1 MVNTEL
7 TRAFE
12 RIADLLEITG
22 GDRFRINS
30 YRRVARTLDALAEDI
45 ADLAARG
52 ELTMLQGVGKGTA
65 ERIEQF
71 LKTGAIDVLT
81 ELESQLP
88 PGLPALLSIPGMG
101 PKKVAAVH
109 RELNVGS
116 LDDLKRVIASGE
128 LAQLAGFGETSVKKI
143 ADGITFLETSS
154 ERTPLG
160 VARPVADRLADEVK
174 KIRGVQRVALAG
186 SLRRGAETIGDVDIL
201 CEAKDGPAVIEIFTQ
216 AKGVKRVLAAGETKG
231 SVTIE
236 LPDRRELQVDLRV
249 VPAESFGAALQY
261 FTGSK
266 QHNVRLR
273 EMAIRKKWRLNEYGL
288 FDGDTPLAGAHEGE
302 IYERLGLP
310 FFPPEV
316 REDRGEF
323 EDPSCVESLVS
334 LDDIRGDLHVH
345 TTASDGTATIR
356 EMAEAAKALGYEYLA
371 ITDHSKSSAIANG
384 LSIQRMEQHI
394 EEIRAAGKKLKGF
407 TLLVG
412 CEVDILADGS
422 LDYPDAI
429 LKECDLVVASVHSGM
444 QGGKSSPTRRTLAA
458 MESPYVNVIGH
469 PTGRLLGQRRPMDI
483 DMAAVVK
490 AAAET
495 GTALEV
501 NASWQRLDLKDVHTR
516 QAIDAGAM
524 LAICTDAHSTG
535 GLSTVHYGVTT
546 ARRGR
551 AAKSTIVN
559 TRPLRDFRQWLAAK
573 RA

>member
-1 MVNTEL
+1 MVNADL

-12 RIADLLEITG
+12 RIADLMEITG

-30 YRRVARTLDALAEDI
+30 YRRVARTLDGLAEDI

-52 ELTMLQGVGKGTA
+52 ELTTLQGVGKGTA

-71 LKTGAIDVLT
+71 LKTGTIDVLT

-88 PGLPALLSIPGMG
+88 PGLPDLLSIPGMG

-109 RELNVGS
+109 RELGVGN
-116 LDDLKRVIASGE
+116 LDDLKRVIESGE

-143 ADGITFLETSS
+143 ADGIAFLETSS

-160 VARPVADRLADEVK
+160 IALPVADRLADEVK
-174 KIRGVQRVALAG
+174 KIKGVKRVALAG

-201 CEAKDGPAVIEIFTQ
+201 CEAKDGPSVIETITQ

-273 EMAIRKKWRLNEYGL
+273 EMAVRKKWRLNEYGL
-288 FDGDTPLAGAHEGE
+288 FDGDKPLAGANEGE

-345 TTASDGTATIR
+345 TTASDGTAAIR
-356 EMAEAAKALGYEYLA
+356 EMAEAAKALGYDYLA

-384 LSIQRMEQHI
+384 LSIKRMEQHI
-394 EEIRAAGKKLKGF
+394 EDIRAAGKKIKGF

-422 LDYPDAI
+422 LDYPDSI

-458 MESPYVNVIGH
+458 MESPYVNIIGH
-469 PTGRLLGQRRPMDI
+469 PTGRLLGQRRPMEI

-501 NASWQRLDLKDVHTR
+501 NASWQRLDLKDVHIR

-551 AAKSTIVN
+551 AARSTIVN
-559 TRPLRDFRQWLAAK
+559 TRLLRDLRKWLAAK

>member
-1 MVNTEL
+1 MVNAEL

-30 YRRVARTLDALAEDI
+30 YRRVARTLDGLAEDI

-52 ELTMLQGVGKGTA
+52 ELTTLQGVGKGTA

-71 LKTGAIDVLT
+71 LKTGTIDVLT
-81 ELESQLP
+81 ELESKLP

-160 VARPVADRLADEVK
+160 VALPVADRLADEVK
-174 KIRGVQRVALAG
+174 KIKGVKRVALAG

-201 CEAKDGPAVIEIFTQ
+201 CEAKDGPAVIETFTQ
-216 AKGVKRVLAAGETKG
+216 AEGVKRVLAAGETKG

-273 EMAIRKKWRLNEYGL
+273 EMAVRKKWRLNEYGL
-288 FDGDTPLAGAHEGE
+288 FDGNKPLAGANEGE

-316 REDRGEF
+316 REERGEF
-323 EDPSCVESLVS
+323 EDPSCVESLVC

-345 TTASDGTATIR
+345 TTASDGTATIG
-356 EMAEAAKALGYEYLA
+356 EMAEAAKALGYDYLA

-394 EEIRAAGKKLKGF
+394 EEIRAAGKKIKGF

-458 MESPYVNVIGH
+458 MESPYVNIIGH
-469 PTGRLLGQRRPMDI
+469 PTGRLLGQRRPMEI

-490 AAAET
+490 AAAES

-501 NASWQRLDLKDVHTR
+501 NASWQRLDLKDVHIR
-516 QAIDAGAM
+516 QALDAGAM

-559 TRPLRDFRQWLAAK
+559 TRSLQDLRKWLAAK

>member
-1 MVNTEL
+1 MINAEL
-7 TRAFE
+7 VRAFE
-12 RIADLLEITG
+12 RIADLMEITG

-30 YRRVARTLDALAEDI
+30 YRRVARTLDSLTEDV

-52 ELTMLQGVGKGTA
+52 ELTTLQGVGKGTA
-65 ERIEQF
+65 ARIEQF

-88 PGLPALLSIPGMG
+88 SGLPDLLSIPGMG
-101 PKKVAAVH
+101 PKKVAAVY
-109 RELNVGS
+109 RELNVGT

-128 LAQLAGFGETSVKKI
+128 LARLAGFGEVSVSKI
-143 ADGITFLETSS
+143 AQGIAFLETSS

-160 VARPVADRLADEVK
+160 IALPVADRLADEVK
-174 KIRGVQRVALAG
+174 KIKGVQRVALAG

-201 CEAKDGPAVIEIFTQ
+201 CQAKDGLSVVQTFVGA
-216 AKGVKRVLAAGETKG
+216 AGVKRVLAAGETKG

-273 EMAIRKKWRLNEYGL
+273 EMAVRRKWRLNEYGL
-288 FDGDTPLAGAHEGE
+288 FDGDEPIAGTTEEG

-323 EDPSCVESLVS
+323 EDPSCVESLVTA
-334 LDDIRGDLHVH
+334 DDIRGDLHVH
-345 TTASDGTATIR
+345 TTASDGTASIR
-356 EMAEAAKALGYEYLA
+356 EMAEAAQALGYEYLA

-384 LSIQRMEQHI
+384 LSIRRMERHI
-394 EEIRAAGKKLKGF
+394 EDIRAVAGKIKDF

-444 QGGKSSPTRRTLAA
+444 QSGRSSPTRRTLAA
-458 MESPYVNVIGH
+458 MESPYVTIIGH
-469 PTGRLLGQRRPMDI
+469 PTGRLLGQRRPMEI
-483 DMAAVVK
+483 DMGEVTK
-490 AAAET
+490 AAART

-501 NASWQRLDLKDVHTR
+501 NASWQRLDLKDVHIR
-516 QAIDAGAM
+516 QAIDAGAV
-524 LAICTDAHSTG
+524 LAISTDAHSPE
-535 GLSTVHYGVTT
+535 GLTTVHYGVTT
-546 ARRGR
+546 ARRAR
-551 AAKSTIVN
+551 AARSAILN
-559 TRPLRDFRQWLAAK
+559 TRSIRELRKWLAAK